1 MNLADSSYI
10 KDLIQL
16 MGDSDLSEITIEEE
30 KVKLTLKRERIESPV
45 TQTNIVASVPEI
57 TQPPAVT
64 QIDPVPQTSAEVVAE
79 APAVDQNIH
88 YITSPLVGTYYVSS
102 APDAPAYVQV
112 GDKVVKGQTLC
123 IIEAM
128 KLMNE
133 IESDVNG
140 TIVELVCE
148 NATPVE
154 FGGKILA
161 IRID

>member
-16 MGDSDLSEITIEEE
+16 MGDSDLTEITIEEE
-30 KVKLTLKRERIESPV
+30 KVKLTLKRERNESPV
-45 TQTNIVASVPEI
+45 AQTNIVASVPEI
-57 TQPPAVT
+57 LQAPVVSQITPAVENT
-64 QIDPVPQTSAEVVAE
+64 AAKVEVV
-79 APAVDQNIH
+79 PAGEKNIH
-88 YITSPLVGTYYVSS
+88 YITSPLVGTYYAS
-102 APDAPAYVQV
+102 AASDAPPYVQV
-112 GDKVVKGQTLC
+112 GDKVTIGQTLC

-140 TIVELVCE
+140 TIVELLCE

>member
-16 MGDSDLSEITIEEE
+16 MGDSDLTEITIEEE
-30 KVKLTLKRERIESPV
+30 KVKLTLKRERNESPE
-45 TQTNIVASVPEI
+45 TQTNIVASVPEFQTPVVSQI
-57 TQPPAVT
+57 VPAAQNT
-64 QIDPVPQTSAEVVAE
+64 AAPVGNK
-79 APAVDQNIH
+79 NIH
-88 YITSPLVGTYYVSS
+88 YITSPLVGTYYASA
-102 APDAPAYVQV
+102 APDAPAYAQV
-112 GDKVVKGQTLC
+112 GDKVTIGQTLC
-123 IIEAM
+123 IVEAM

-140 TIVELVCE
+140 TIVELLCE

-161 IRID
+161 IRVD

>member
-16 MGDSDLSEITIEEE
+16 MGDSDLSEITIEED
-30 KVKLTLKRERIESPV
+30 KVKLTLKRERNEAPV

-57 TQPPAVT
+57 AQSPVAPQMTPAA
-64 QIDPVPQTSAEVVAE
+64 QTSNAGAEV
-79 APAVDQNIH
+79 AVDNDSNFH
-88 YITSPLVGTYYVSS
+88 YISSPLVGTYYAS
-102 APDAPAYVQV
+102 ATPDTPAYVEV
-112 GDKVVKGQTLC
+112 GDKVTKGQTLC
-123 IIEAM
+123 IVEAM

-140 TIVELVCE
+140 TIVELICE

-161 IRID
+161 IRLD